1 MPSTKITRV
10 SASLLFVMA
19 SAFAQSPVTFEVASI
34 KKAEPLSVNLAMSG
48 KMNLGMTIDNAQVNI
63 KSMSLAELMRVAYK
77 VKTFQISGPEWLIA
91 ERYTV
96 SAKMPAGSTR
106 DQVPEMIGALLADR
120 FKLTFHR
127 TTKEQAVYALVVLPS
142 GVKLKESA
150 PDEGLAP
157 APGGPAA
164 PLAPTPTDGGAQV
177 RVNVASDTSGNI
189 NTASPNGSMK
199 MMPRENG
206 MRIEL
211 TKMNA
216 VGMVDL
222 LGRFLERP
230 VIDMTG
236 LTGRYDFFLDV
247 GFEDMIQL
255 AKAAGMSIPIQA
267 PAPAEPG
274 SSSVFTAIQPYG
286 LKLEPRKAPIEMLV
300 IDHVEKTPT
309 DN

>member
-1 MPSTKITRV
+1 MLTVKMLRV
-10 SASLLFVMA
+10 SASLVFVTA
-19 SAFAQSPVTFEVASI
+19 SAFAQNPVTFEVASV

-77 VKTFQISGPEWLIA
+77 IKTFQITGPEWLNA

-106 DQVPEMIGALLADR
+106 EQVPEMIAGLLAER

-127 TTKEQAVYALVVLPS
+127 TNKEQAVYALVVLPS
-142 GVKLKESA
+142 GLKMKESA
-150 PDEGLAP
+150 TDDATPGT
-157 APGGPAA
+157 GGPAA
-164 PLAPTPTDGGAQV
+164 PLAPAPTDGGAQV
-177 RVNVASDTSGNI
+177 RVNVASDASGNI

-199 MMPRENG
+199 MLPRENG
-206 MRIEL
+206 MRIEA
-211 TKMNA
+211 TKMNST
-216 VGMVDL
+216 GMTEL

-236 LTGRYDFFLDV
+236 LTGRYDFSLDV

-255 AKAAGMSIPIQA
+255 AKAAGMAIPIQA

-274 SSSVFTAIQPYG
+274 SSVVFTAIQPYG
-286 LKLEPRKAPIEMLV
+286 LKLDPRKAPIEMLV

>member
-1 MPSTKITRV
+1 MLSAKIARV
-10 SASLLFVMA
+10 SASVLFA
-19 SAFAQSPVTFEVASI
+19 TAAAFAQSPVTFEVASI

-63 KSMSLAELMRVAYK
+63 QSMSLAELMRVAYK
-77 VKTFQISGPEWLIA
+77 VKTFQITGPEWLTA
-91 ERYTV
+91 ERFTV
-96 SAKMPAGSTR
+96 NAKMPAGSTR
-106 DQVPEMIGALLADR
+106 DQVPEMIGALLAER

-127 TTKEQAVYALVVLPS
+127 TNKETAVYALVVMPS
-142 GVKLKESA
+142 GIKLKESDT
-150 PDEGLAP
+150 DEKAST
-157 APGGPAA
+157 AGGPAA

-177 RVNVASDTSGNI
+177 RVNVASDSSGNI

-211 TKMNA
+211 TKMNSI
-216 VGMVDL
+216 GMVEL

-230 VIDMTG
+230 VVDMTG
-236 LTGRYDFFLDV
+236 LTGRYDFSLDV

-255 AKAAGMSIPIQA
+255 AKAAGMSVPIQA

-274 SSSVFTAIQPYG
+274 SSAVFTAIQPYG

-300 IDHVEKTPT
+300 IDHVEKSPT
-309 DN
+309 EN